1 MTKSM
6 QGWSNSEYF
15 NLYDFNSVQFT
26 EREQD
31 QATCRSHEKER
42 CLLLEPDASALP
54 KTKFFS
60 LHQKKL

>member
-1 MTKSM
+1 MQMTKSM

-31 QATCRSHEKER
+31 QATCRSHEEEI
-42 CLLLEPDASALP
+42 CLLLEPGASALP
-54 KTKFFS
+54 
-60 LHQKKL
+60 